1 MGFVLLPLAEHGDN
15 GVSIDAECQ
24 RMRGKVFPGD
34 CRFANAGR
42 AIQEYEFR
50 TVHSFIVTGCLIKHK
65 HCILA
70 LMNTD
75 ILEQIARALVA
86 SGKGLLA
93 ADESNASCEKRFD
106 AVGVACTEDAR
117 REYRELLVTTPGAEE
132 ILSGVIF
139 FDETFWQST
148 EHGQV
153 FREFLKN
160 RGVIPGIKVDKG
172 LVDLPGFPGEK
183 VTQGLDGLAD
193 RMATYAA
200 AGGKFAK
207 WRAVITIGDGIP
219 TDECIGANTFALAR
233 YARICQEYNVV
244 PIVEPE
250 VIFDG
255 DHTSEQCEQVMA
267 HTFDILFQTMRA
279 FRVHLPGAILKT
291 SMVLP
296 GKDSGTPINH
306 DEVAERT
313 VRVLRE
319 HVPHE
324 LGGVVFLS
332 GGQTPTDA
340 FINLNRIARSG
351 PHPWAVTFSYSRALQ
366 DPVLKTWAKH
376 RHDVNTIQ
384 DVFLTQLK
392 TAAAASKGELDESAL
407 ETDAF
412 VSHSQD
418 L

>member
-1 MGFVLLPLAEHGDN
+1 
-15 GVSIDAECQ
+15 
-24 RMRGKVFPGD
+24 
-34 CRFANAGR
+34 
-42 AIQEYEFR
+42 
-50 TVHSFIVTGCLIKHK
+50 
-65 HCILA
+65 
-70 LMNTD
+70 MNTD
-75 ILEQIARALVA
+75 TLEKIAQSLVTP
-86 SGKGLLA
+86 GKGLLA

-106 AVGVACTEDAR
+106 AVGVPCTEDTR
-117 REYRELLVTTPGAEE
+117 REYRELLVTTPGAED
-132 ILSGVIF
+132 ILSGIIF

-148 EHGQV
+148 DHGQV
-153 FREFLKN
+153 FREYLKN

-183 VTQGLDGLAD
+183 VTQGLDGLAE

-200 AGGKFAK
+200 AGGRFAK

-255 DHTSEQCEQVMA
+255 DHTSEQCEQALA
-267 HTFDILFQTMRA
+267 HTLDILFQTMHA
-279 FRVHLPGAILKT
+279 FRVHMPGAILKS

-296 GKDSGTPINH
+296 GKDSGIAIDH
-306 DEVAERT
+306 DDVAERT
-313 VRVLRE
+313 VRVLHE
-319 HVPHE
+319 HVPHD

-332 GGQTPTDA
+332 GGQQPNDA
-340 FINLNRIARSG
+340 FINLNRIAKRG
-351 PHPWAVTFSYSRALQ
+351 PHPWGVTFSYSRALQ
-366 DPVLKTWAKH
+366 DPVLKLWAKH
-376 RHDVNTIQ
+376 RTEVNDIQ
-384 DVFLTQLK
+384 EVFLKQLK
-392 TAAAASKGELDESAL
+392 TAAAASKGQLDESIL
-407 ETDAF
+407 DDDAF